1 MFWCVAVKLFIYKTS
16 DEVLRTAINNS
27 RYIEIKIDLNHLK
40 IMWIVALLTNSF
52 TETHIIETLCSGCVL
67 VVLIEL
73 GVAFI
78 DLVILSFA
86 TEDCD
91 IADVKRLWGVLEEFV
106 DQGKIDSLGTA
117 DLLLADL
124 TDLYEASKAC

>member
-1 MFWCVAVKLFIYKTS
+1 VDCSTTY
-16 DEVLRTAINNS
+16 
-27 RYIEIKIDLNHLK
+27 
-40 IMWIVALLTNSF
+40 NSF

-91 IADVKRLWGVLEEFV
+91 IADIKRLWGVLEEFV
-106 DQGKIDSLGTA
+106 DQGKIDSLGISRSST
-117 DLLLADL
+117 
-124 TDLYEASKAC
+124 C